1 MNTTES
7 LYHEHHK
14 ADQHSNDI
22 SCNGNYLHAVSSDAP
37 HYGKPVDYKEVNETV
52 LNMLKPPTYRWWLL
66 LLICFICIGIGAYSW
81 SLQILNGMTMAGKSH
96 PIMWG
101 FYITTFVFWVG
112 IAHSGTLISAVLYL
126 FRAHFRM
133 PIYRL
138 AEAMTVFAV
147 LTAGLFPLIHLGRVW
162 FFYWL
167 MPYPNQRALWPNFRS
182 PLLWD
187 VFAVS
192 TYLTISTTFFIVGL
206 IPDIAVARDAAKTKF
221 RKVLYGITSLGWR
234 GSNTQWK
241 HYTAA
246 YIFFAA
252 FATPLVVSVHSVV
265 SWDFAMSIVPGWHA
279 TIFPPYFVAGAIFSG
294 VAMVITLMIPIRK
307 AFNLERI
314 VEPKHFDAMSKLIM
328 VTSGILTYSYATEFF
343 TAWFS
348 NNPFERAQFWYRAF
362 GEYAYAFW
370 LMVFCN
376 CIAPLPLWYK
386 PLRTNIA
393 FLMICSIFINI
404 GMWFER
410 FNIIVQSLAHEYI
423 PYSWG
428 MYNFSWVDYGIL
440 IGSFG
445 WFGMW
450 MTLFVKYFPSV
461 SITEIKEI
469 IPPPKRLEAGKAHH

>member
-1 MNTTES
+1 MSEIHGGKNTQE
-7 LYHEHHK
+7 
-14 ADQHSNDI
+14 
-22 SCNGNYLHAVSSDAP
+22 
-37 HYGKPVDYKEVNETV
+37 VDYETV
-52 LNMLKPPTYRWWLL
+52 NKTVLKMLEPPTYRWGLMLL
-66 LLICFICIGIGAYSW
+66 LCFACIGVGAYSW
-81 SLQILNGMTMAGKSH
+81 TRQILNGMTEAGKSH

-101 FYITTFVFWVG
+101 AYITNFVFWVG

-126 FRAHFRM
+126 FRAKFRM

-192 TYLTISTTFFIVGL
+192 TYLTVSATFFIIGL
-206 IPDIAVARDAAKTKF
+206 IPDIAVARDATKSKF
-221 RKVLYGITSLGWR
+221 RKILYSVTSLGWS
-234 GSNTQWK
+234 GNHKQWK

-246 YIFFAA
+246 YMLFAA

-307 AFNLERI
+307 VFGLEKLVRP
-314 VEPKHFDAMSKLIM
+314 EHFDAMSKLILL
-328 VTSGILTYSYATEFF
+328 TSGVVTYSYITEFY
-343 TAWFS
+343 TAWWS
-348 NNPFERAQFWYRAF
+348 NNPFERYQFWFRPF
-362 GEYAYAFW
+362 GDMAVAFW
-370 LMVFCN
+370 IMTFCN
-376 CIAPLPLWYK
+376 CIAPLILWIK
-386 PLRTNIA
+386 KCRTNLTVLFI
-393 FLMICSIFINI
+393 LSIIINI

-410 FNIIVQSLAHEYI
+410 FNIILQSLAREFI
-423 PYSWG
+423 PYAWG
-428 MYNFSWVDYGIL
+428 SYNFSWVDMGIT
-440 IGSFG
+440 IGAFG

-450 MTLFVKYFPSV
+450 MTLFCKFFPAV
-461 SITEIKEI
+461 AITEIKEI
-469 IPPPKRLEAGKAHH
+469 LPPPRREAGGSHHAAVNH